1 MSTSH
6 RYKKRDHTF
15 GLLLVTLREKA
26 SLTQANV
33 TSQTGISEKTLRNWE
48 SGNNYPEEKHLKT
61 LIEFYL
67 GEGSFVPEKE
77 HDEAHALWKH
87 MTNNASRRKAAFD
100 ETWFAVLLT
109 AYHQQG
115 HHFDKQP
122 DNKQQA
128 FSSVLPI
135 RYYEDWKESL
145 DVSAFYG
152 REQELTELEHWV
164 LTDRCRLITVLGMGG
179 IGKTTLSVKFMHQ
192 IAPHFQHVLWRS
204 LKDAPLLDDLLID
217 YLVLLSEQ
225 HVEIPPHLEGR
236 ITLLL
241 EVLRARRCLLVLD
254 NMETVLQAGL
264 SDGSYCEGYEEY
276 GFFITRLAQTTH
288 QSCVLL
294 SSREKP
300 KEVGLLEGSRSFVRT
315 LLVKGLQQRECQ
327 DLLQEKA
334 LFGNPKSWNNFIRIY
349 TGNPL
354 ALKFVAVMV
363 QDLFGGDIGSFLQDG
378 TILFRSIH
386 HLLNQ
391 HYERLSALEQDLL
404 SCLAMKRDVVSA
416 DELYN
421 DFVHEV
427 PKREILEA
435 LHSLYRRSLLE
446 RGKNSGL
453 FTLTPILSEY
463 VIERLVEQISTKSS
477 SENSLYVSNDTLL
490 QKAKEY
496 IHNSQRY
503 IILQPS
509 LEPTIN
515 ALPTQAHS

>member
-1 MSTSH
+1 MSTFH
-6 RYKKRDHTF
+6 HYKKRDYTF

-26 SLTQANV
+26 GLTQANV
-33 TSQTGISEKTLRNWE
+33 TIQTGISEKTLRNWE
-48 SGNNYPEEKHLKT
+48 SGSNYPKEIHLKI

-67 GEGSFVPEKE
+67 GKGSFGPGKE
-77 HDEAHALWKH
+77 HDEAYALWEQ
-87 MTNNASRRKAAFD
+87 MTHKASRRKAAFD
-100 ETWFAVLLT
+100 EIWFAILLT
-109 AYHQQG
+109 SYYQKG
-115 HHFDKQP
+115 HIPGEQP
-122 DNKQQA
+122 DNKQQV
-128 FSSVLPI
+128 FSLVLPV
-135 RYYEDWKESL
+135 RHHEDWKESL
-145 DVSAFYG
+145 DISTFHG
-152 REQELTELEHWV
+152 RDQELAELEHWV
-164 LTDRCRLITVLGMGG
+164 LTDRCRLITMLGMGG

-192 IAPHFQHVLWRS
+192 VAPHFQHVLWRS

-217 YLVLLSEQ
+217 YLGLLSEQ

-236 ITLLL
+236 VTLLL
-241 EVLRARRCLLVLD
+241 EVLCARRCLLVLD
-254 NMETVLQAGL
+254 DMETVLQAGL
-264 SDGSYCEGYEEY
+264 SDGSYREGYEEY
-276 GFFITRLAQTTH
+276 GFFITRLAQMTH

-334 LFGNPKSWNNFIRIY
+334 LFGNPESWNDFICIY

-363 QDLFGGDIGSFLQDG
+363 QDLFGGDIGSFLRDG
-378 TILFRSIH
+378 TTLFRSIH

-404 SCLAMKRDVVSA
+404 SCLAMKQVMVSA
-416 DELYN
+416 DELYS
-421 DFVHEV
+421 DFIHEV

-435 LHSLYRRSLLE
+435 LHSLYCRSLLE
-446 RGKNSGL
+446 RGKNGGL

-463 VIERLVEQISTKSS
+463 VIERLVEQISTESS
-477 SENSLYVSNDTLL
+477 SKNSLYVSNDTLL